1 MMLSPASLVRC
12 FGWPETSQVLLHG
25 SGQYDFEDS
34 SLDAYSIF
42 DYKQTTLYHGLNRED
57 EYYDTPKN
65 MRKPPQARKRKWPDL
80 EEFWTSEEPKPF
92 RFVADDKA
100 EWRKFV
106 RWLRKEIEHRE
117 KIGGSYEQDALDKFG
132 HEFDISHGE
141 WDVKGKVNHDN
152 IAVLQYDWTHHLT
165 KAELKAV
172 KKEDLP
178 EPFESPKMP
187 DLSAVERIFVDKDE
201 IKQEMEEEKVSRDSI

>member
-1 MMLSPASLVRC
+1 MLSPAAMIRC
-12 FGWPETSQVLLHG
+12 FGWPNTSEVLMHG

-34 SLDAYSIF
+34 NLDAFSIF

-57 EYYDTPKN
+57 EYYDTLKN
-65 MRKPPQARKRKWPDL
+65 LRKPPQSRKRKWPSL
-80 EEFWTSEEPKPF
+80 EEFWESEEPKPF
-92 RFVADDKA
+92 RFIADDKG

-106 RWLRKEIEHRE
+106 RYLRKDIERRE
-117 KIGGSYEQDALDKFG
+117 TMGGSYEEESLEKFG

-141 WDVKGKVNHDN
+141 WEKQGKINSDN
-152 IAVLQYDWTHHLT
+152 IAVLHYDWTHHLT
-165 KAELKAV
+165 KAELKAI

-178 EPFESPKMP
+178 EQFTSPVMP
-187 DLSAVERIFVDKDE
+187 DLSQAERIFVDKDE

>member
-1 MMLSPASLVRC
+1 LELDDLEHVNAKKLQGRKVVRNRTSRSLEGYDAWRCTDRTVLKADGKHRGKRTLMLAPAALVRC

-42 DYKQTTLYHGLNRED
+42 DYKQTTLYHGVNREP

-65 MRKPPQARKRKWPDL
+65 MRKPPQARKKQWPDL
-80 EEFWTSEEPKPF
+80 EEFWKSEELKPF

-100 EWRKFV
+100 EWRKFT

-117 KIGGSYEQDALDKFG
+117 KIGGSYEQEALEKYG
-132 HEFDISHGE
+132 NEFDISHGE
-141 WDVKGKVNHDN
+141 WEVKGKVNHDN
-152 IAVLQYDWTHHLT
+152 IAVL
-165 KAELKAV
+165 
-172 KKEDLP
+172 
-178 EPFESPKMP
+178 
-187 DLSAVERIFVDKDE
+187 
-201 IKQEMEEEKVSRDSI
+201 